1 MSIGHCLLIMTI
13 LLKRNDD
20 IAFSDPNGKPYM
32 FNRPIIQSVAVLPG
46 GEISSIGGDIGT
58 SSQFV

>member
-1 MSIGHCLLIMTI
+1 MSIGYCALIMTI

-20 IAFSDPNGKPYM
+20 IAFSDPNGKL